1 MQLKIDTVKEVKA
14 VDFIDDVFVNTST
27 FKTSLLSM
35 AEIKRNEILNA
46 KKAKDV
52 LDKDRTD
59 KAYINMIFLSCIFG
73 VTAAIKFF
81 SGFAFFDIFISQP
94 FSASFSAKTAN
105 RMSVFTCLIAMYV
118 VPKLFSN
125 RSTISAFIE
134 RLCSFADATIFSLRS
149 CVIRILYS
157 TSAKLRPMS
166 ISQNKIN
173 SINSNIPNRD

>member
-81 SGFAFFDIFISQP
+81 SGFAFFDIFMV
-94 FSASFSAKTAN
+94 FSYITGL
-105 RMSVFTCLIAMYV
+105 LIGVKSGLKLKEHNDTMGE
-118 VPKLFSN
+118 VPL
-125 RSTISAFIE
+125 
-134 RLCSFADATIFSLRS
+134 
-149 CVIRILYS
+149 
-157 TSAKLRPMS
+157 S
-166 ISQNKIN
+166 ISVKLMLLSSFLIVLPFVM
-173 SINSNIPNRD
+173 SN